1 MNDIMIMGMPGLG
14 FVGLLIIGLLAG
26 LIAEKVTKSRH
37 GLLTNLLLGVAG
49 SYVGGYVAQ
58 VLGVRV
64 FGFLG
69 SLFGIGGTGLARGGV
84 FERTGEVSAFARGGV
99 VSQPTVFPMA
109 RGVGLMGE
117 AGPEAVMP
125 LRRGRGGRLG
135 VEASGA
141 ARETPTRIINVL
153 DPAIVGDYLATPA
166 GERLIVN
173 TIRRNRGALD
183 A

>member
-69 SLFGIGGTGLARGGV
+69 NLFFATIGA
-84 FERTGEVSAFARGGV
+84 
-99 VSQPTVFPMA
+99 
-109 RGVGLMGE
+109 
-117 AGPEAVMP
+117 
-125 LRRGRGGRLG
+125 
-135 VEASGA
+135 
-141 ARETPTRIINVL
+141 IIL
-153 DPAIVGDYLATPA
+153 IYLW
-166 GERLIVN
+166 RLIQ
-173 TIRRNRGALD
+173 RRA
-183 A
+183 